1 MVTCL
6 EKTRTMCGFLFYL
19 ELELFVVKD
28 AWREESVGGFGRVY
42 VQYAGTRCARTV
54 ADWTPMVKFP
64 IGRSWYSF
72 DGNVGS
78 LNIVMRTS
86 SATGDITV
94 SGINRTCADW
104 TF

>member
-64 IGRSWYSF
+64 ISRAWYGFQCDS
-72 DGNVGS
+72 GT

-86 SATGDITV
+86 STTRNIAV
-94 SGINRTCADW
+94 N
-104 TF
+104 